1 MKTLNELEK
10 FIAERINKTGQ
21 EINETE
27 GIEEKLNWG
36 MLLAY
41 EDMLDEVQTRL
52 GTGIFSAGVD
62 VVER

>member
-10 FIAERINKTGQ
+10 FIVERINKTRQ

-52 GTGIFSAGVD
+52 GTGMFSVGVD

>member
-10 FIAERINKTGQ
+10 FIVERINKTRQ

-27 GIEEKLNWG
+27 GIEEKLNCG

-52 GTGIFSAGVD
+52 GTGMFSVGVD